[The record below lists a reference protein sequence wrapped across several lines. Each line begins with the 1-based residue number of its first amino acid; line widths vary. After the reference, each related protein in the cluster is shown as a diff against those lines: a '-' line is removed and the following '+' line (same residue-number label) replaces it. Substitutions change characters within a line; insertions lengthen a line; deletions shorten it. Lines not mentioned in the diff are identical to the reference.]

1 MLARAQNRR
10 LFQRN
15 EYVQD
20 IERHQ
25 ACGNVFCAP
34 SNCDNSLRGYT
45 GSTANAR
52 LCIVDRFLI
61 DDVEVAGSLPRFRPR
76 EGEHKEVIPR
86 LKHVVGLTNCHD
98 ATAVFEPVLKRFYV
112 HVPPKAA
119 LLCRRRENAAFWTE
133 SRSNASL
140 CLYLGAAVELGYFLA
155 FAAQTASLRAR
166 ACDGSKT
173 GAAAE
178 STADRPARPSF
189 VPRGTQHGCDAP
201 L

>member
-1 MLARAQNRR
+1 MLARTQNRR

-20 IERHQ
+20 IER
-25 ACGNVFCAP
+25 CETCWNVFCAP

-45 GSTANAR
+45 GSAANAR
-52 LCIVDRFLI
+52 LCIVDRLLI

-86 LKHVVGLTNCHD
+86 LKHVVGLTNSHD

-133 SRSNASL
+133 SRSNASF
-140 CLYLGAAVELGYFLA
+140 CVCLGAAIGLGYFLA
-155 FAAQTASLRAR
+155 FGAQTASLRAR
-166 ACDGSKT
+166 PYDGSKT
-173 GAAAE
+173 DAAAE
-178 STADRPARPSF
+178 STADRSARPSF